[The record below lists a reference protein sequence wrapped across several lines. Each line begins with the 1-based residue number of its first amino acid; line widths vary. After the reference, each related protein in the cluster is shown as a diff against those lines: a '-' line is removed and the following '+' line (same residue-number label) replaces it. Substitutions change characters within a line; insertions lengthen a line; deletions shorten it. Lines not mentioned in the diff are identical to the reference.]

1 MKMKKITAVL
11 KNCKLVDT
19 LFSIRERQIYNA
31 LDNAKMNVEEQI
43 ANAQIE
49 FENNLENLG
58 KNDADYKRI
67 INNMLKNRETIMNG
81 QKSIETIEDIRKELD
96 AEAEIDESNDEKK
109 K

>member
-1 MKMKKITAVL
+1 MKKITAVL

-49 FENNLENLG
+49 FENNLEKLG
-58 KNDADYKRI
+58 EKDADY
-67 INNMLKNRETIMNG
+67 
-81 QKSIETIEDIRKELD
+81 
-96 AEAEIDESNDEKK
+96 
-109 K
+109 